1 MSEWYQKPIEGVL
14 LDITGV
20 LKDGGPTGTIS
31 IEGSVEAVK
40 RLKACAGLQVRF
52 CTNETTITRKQLL
65 AELTGFGFDVQESEI
80 FSPIPAVCQILQN
93 RGLRPHLLVAN
104 ACMPDFADVDQTNPN
119 CVVIADA
126 ESNFSYENLNKAFQ
140 LLMSLEKPVLFSLGK
155 GKYYKH
161 GTELVL
167 DAGPFMKGLEYACD
181 ITAEVV
187 GKPDKAFFNAVMQD
201 MGLSPD
207 QCVMVGDDIVGDVG
221 GAQGAGMRGVQ
232 VRTGKYRS
240 KDDSHP
246 TVQADGRVDNLA
258 QAVDYILT
266 NRT

>member
-1 MSEWYQKPIEGVL
+1 MFAWAMSTLPPNVSNAFFL
-14 LDITGV
+14 V
-20 LKDGGPTGTIS
+20 
-31 IEGSVEAVK
+31 
-40 RLKACAGLQVRF
+40 LKACAGLQVRF

-181 ITAEVV
+181 ITAE
-187 GKPDKAFFNAVMQD
+187 
-201 MGLSPD
+201 
-207 QCVMVGDDIVGDVG
+207 CVMVGDDIVGDVG

-258 QAVDYILT
+258 QAKSKRSNVL
-266 NRT
+266 